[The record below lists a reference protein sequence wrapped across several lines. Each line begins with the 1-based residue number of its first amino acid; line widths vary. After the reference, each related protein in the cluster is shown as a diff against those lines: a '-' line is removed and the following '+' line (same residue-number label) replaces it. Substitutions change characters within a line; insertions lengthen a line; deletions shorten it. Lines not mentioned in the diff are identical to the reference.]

1 MASKAFK
8 STTAWVT
15 KKVDDLKLLSKE
27 DQDFVDSLEDVVLT
41 PKDLQDQ
48 EDKGMQELKDDI
60 LHVQVSSML
69 TLIAT
74 SNIVKSDAFL

>member
-1 MASKAFK
+1 MVSEAFE

-15 KKVDDLKLLSKE
+15 KRVEDMKLLCKE

-41 PKDLQDQ
+41 AEDLHDQ

>member
-1 MASKAFK
+1 MVSEAFE

-15 KKVDDLKLLSKE
+15 KRVEDMKLLCKE

-41 PKDLQDQ
+41 PEDLHDQ

>member
-8 STTAWVT
+8 SATAWVT
-15 KKVDDLKLLSKE
+15 KRVDDLKLLSKE

-69 TLIAT
+69 NLLIV
-74 SNIVKSDAFL
+74 SNFLFL

>member
-8 STTAWVT
+8 SATAWVT

-69 TLIAT
+69 NLLIV
-74 SNIVKSDAFL
+74 SNFLFL